1 MQGCI
6 LCVTLYKVFISP
18 QPESQTELKSVSL
31 WLMSIFWYPMKTWF
45 HTGNLWSLGL
55 RAIEHIGGQPLSNMI
70 QLCAGKQYWTGWW
83 WYQTGWWQFF
93 HNLGLIHGIPVRA
106 AGSDIWYQWPSEVMA
121 SLQVIDCT
129 YMDEWHCSRTQWVM
143 WVNKQVSKQLSIW
156 NSWPSEWI
164 SKWTIK

>member
-6 LCVTLYKVFISP
+6 LCVTRYKVFISP
-18 QPESQTELKSVSL
+18 QPKSQT
-31 WLMSIFWYPMKTWF
+31 MSWNVYRYDWCPFSGTQWKHDPTQVIRGVW
-45 HTGNLWSLGL
+45 
-55 RAIEHIGGQPLSNMI
+55 AIEHIGGQSLSNMI

-83 WYQTGWWQFF
+83 WYQTGLWQIF
-93 HNLGLIHGIPVRA
+93 HNFGLIHGISVRA
-106 AGSDIWYQWPSEVMA
+106 AGKIWYQWLSEVMA
-121 SLQVIDCT
+121 SLQVIYCT